1 MGILASLVQTETQ
14 CQLKVPS
21 KLKRQSHNDQQ
32 NVAESTAVVATGIHA
47 QTVQVTLVHFIAE
60 VTAHGMELQVS
71 VAKQP
76 HSDQRL
82 KHLSHSD
89 QQPKHQSRND
99 PLKEQDAMK
108 AAKEKLRTANWA
120 AEATHVSNLRVIAV
134 MTTFSECSRMTAL
147 ILAPMYVE
155 TIAQVAQAL

>member
-1 MGILASLVQTETQ
+1 MEGPTWAANIITGVTEAHHASNQRSNSIGLTLLTCRLAKQSTLILASLVQTEAQ
-14 CQLKVPS
+14 CRLKVPS

-47 QTVQVTLVHFIAE
+47 QTVQVTLAHFIAE

-89 QQPKHQSRND
+89 QRLKHLSHSDQRPKHQSRSD
-99 PLKEQDAMK
+99 QQLQHQSHSD
-108 AAKEKLRTANWA
+108 
-120 AEATHVSNLRVIAV
+120 
-134 MTTFSECSRMTAL
+134 
-147 ILAPMYVE
+147 
-155 TIAQVAQAL
+155 Q